1 MQRNTSA
8 ENYSADDVILK
19 SNRYRW
25 RVDKMKNFKAAKT
38 PFLEFGEG
46 AVSNI
51 GSYIKSTGAG
61 RIAVLT
67 GSESFRKTEHWKNLC
82 STIKDAGAG
91 IIDFRVGGEP
101 SPGIVD
107 SAASEVRK
115 AGAGAVLSVGG
126 GSVLDA
132 GKAVAAM
139 AVSEG
144 SVKDYLE
151 GVGSRTPDGKTLPFF
166 AVPTTSGTG
175 SEATKNAVIS
185 SVGSSGFKKS
195 LRHDNYVPAAA
206 IIDPALM
213 VSCPS
218 SVTAA
223 SGMDALTQLIESY
236 VSTGASVFTDS
247 IVSEAIRIAGKCLET
262 AVFNG
267 SDIDARSGMAWA
279 SYVSG
284 ISLANAGL
292 GVVHGIASPAGA
304 YTEIPHGVVCGS
316 LLSEATRYIIAKLSE
331 KDPDSE
337 GLKKYGEAGE
347 LLTGRKGSSVMERCR
362 ILTDHLDYLTE
373 KLDIPRLSSYGFT
386 ESIVDTVAG
395 KSGGKNSP
403 VSLDTDDI
411 RKIIQSRV

>member
-1 MQRNTSA
+1 
-8 ENYSADDVILK
+8 
-19 SNRYRW
+19 
-25 RVDKMKNFKAAKT
+25 MKKFKTANT

-46 AVSNI
+46 AILNTVKYAEKYRA
-51 GSYIKSTGAG
+51 GKAALLTGAG
-61 RIAVLT
+61 
-67 GSESFRKTEHWKNLC
+67 SFRRTEHWDNLC
-82 STIKDAGAG
+82 RSLKNAGID
-91 IIDFRVGGEP
+91 IIDFKVNTEP
-101 SPGIVD
+101 SPEIVD
-107 SAASEVRK
+107 SVAAELK
-115 AGAGAVLSVGG
+115 KKGADIVIAVGG

-132 GKAVAAM
+132 GKAVSAM
-139 AVSEG
+139 TVSEG

-151 GVGSRTPDGKTLPFF
+151 GVGTKEPDGKKLPFL

-185 SVGSSGFKKS
+185 SVGFSGFKKS
-195 LRHDNYVPAAA
+195 LRHDNYVPDAA
-206 IIDPALM
+206 IIDPSLM
-213 VSCPS
+213 LSCPS

-247 IVSEAIRIAGKCLET
+247 IVSKAIMMAGKSLET

-267 SDIDARSGMAWA
+267 SDIDARADMAWA
-279 SYVSG
+279 TYVSG

-316 LLSEATRYIIAKLSE
+316 LLSEASKYIIAKLLE
-331 KDPDSE
+331 TDPDSE
-337 GLKKYGEAGE
+337 GLRKYGEAGE
-347 LLTGRKGSSVMERCR
+347 LLTGRKGNTVEESCR
-362 ILTDHLDYLTE
+362 ILTDHLDYLTD
-373 KLDIPRLSSYGFT
+373 KLGIARLAGYGFNEET
-386 ESIVDTVAG
+386 VDMVSEQ
-395 KSGGKNSP
+395 SGGKNSP